1 MSSPSPLSKYAYRF
15 PIPFPPLIWFDSMV
29 GQHRAARQC
38 VARAAGLS
46 GARWYGF
53 GHGGPESENVSVLF
67 QEEGEDK
74 KDNGGGGNG
83 GGGVG

>member
-46 GARWYGF
+46 GARWYG
-53 GHGGPESENVSVLF
+53 HGGPESENVSVLF